1 MAEAEKGA
9 PKKGGK
15 TGLIV
20 GAALALA
27 LGGAGFYVVYSG
39 VVPTPEKAPAE
50 KADADK
56 SHAAAAEAPA
66 ATEFARIDPIVITV
80 GSGAQLRQLQFVGH
94 LEIEPGRG
102 EQLAALQP
110 RVRDVLNTYLR
121 AVSPED
127 VEDPAALLRM
137 RAQMLRRV
145 QVVTG
150 EGVVRD
156 LLVSEFILR

>member
-1 MAEAEKGA
+1 MAEAA
-9 PKKGGK
+9 KKGGK

-20 GAALALA
+20 GAALAVA
-27 LGGAGFYVVYSG
+27 LGGAGFFAVYAG
-39 VVPTPEKAPAE
+39 FVPTPEKAPAPV
-50 KADADK
+50 
-56 SHAAAAEAPA
+56 EAPA
-66 ATEFARIDPIVITV
+66 TATVAAAPPLSEFIQLEPIVITL

-94 LEIEPGRG
+94 LEIEPGRS
-102 EQLAALQP
+102 EAVTVVQP
-110 RVRDVLNTYLR
+110 RVRDALNTYLR
-121 AVSPED
+121 AVSPDD